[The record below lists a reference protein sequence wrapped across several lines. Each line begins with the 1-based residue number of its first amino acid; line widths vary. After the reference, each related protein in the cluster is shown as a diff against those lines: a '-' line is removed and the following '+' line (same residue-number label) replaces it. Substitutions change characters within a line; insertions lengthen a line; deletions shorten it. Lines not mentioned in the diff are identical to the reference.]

1 MDKTKKIIISLGVSL
16 LIVIIL
22 NYITIA
28 STNSDYIELPIY
40 KSEKLKGSIVQDK
53 DIIKLKVKK
62 TKENEDLLKQSQ
74 QIDMKNKVLN
84 VDVLKGQLVT
94 EEQFVDEDKIL
105 ESNQEFQYIAIP
117 INNTSYPTCSS
128 LKRGDKVTIYYTAK
142 AKDITNAIKN
152 KKKLYA
158 NNYQEGLVTC
168 LLFEEAEVMSVH
180 DSTGKQVQNT
190 VVTDI
195 LIRLKKEDVML
206 VANLKSQG
214 VFDIVLN

>member
-22 NYITIA
+22 NYITIMK
-28 STNSDYIELPIY
+28 TNSDYIELPIY
-40 KSEKLKGSIVQDK
+40 KNENLKGTTIQDK
-53 DIIKLKVKK
+53 DITKLKVKK
-62 TKENEDLLKQSQ
+62 TKENESLLKQVNQ
-74 QIDMKNKVLN
+74 MNIQNKVLN

-94 EEQFVDEDKIL
+94 EEQFIGKDEIL

-117 INNTSYPTCSS
+117 INNTSYPTCNT
-128 LKRGDKVTIYYTAK
+128 LKRADKVTIYYTAK

-158 NNYQEGLVTC
+158 NNSQEGLVTC
-168 LLFEEAEVMSVH
+168 LLFEEAEVISVH
-180 DSTGKQVQNT
+180 DSTGKQAQNT
-190 VVTDI
+190 VVTDV

>member
-53 DIIKLKVKK
+53 DIMNLKVKK

-74 QIDMKNKVLN
+74 KIDIQSKVLN
-84 VDVLKGQLVT
+84 VDVLKGQIVT
-94 EEQFVDEDKIL
+94 EEHFVYKDDIL

-117 INNTSYPTCSS
+117 ISSTSYPTCSS

-168 LLFEEAEVMSVH
+168 LLFEEAEVISVH